1 MFHGII
7 STVSKQL
14 RYSHAGEAV
23 CAGRAAG
30 AYSYIFKKNQL
41 RSENANTT
49 MPSITSTIPV
59 ARFKVFADALFAKTA
74 AILAQRSVNAIHKS
88 STNQSGFPPM
98 AKCEA
103 APVKAV
109 NAMINT
115 LVPTAVLSS

>member
-1 MFHGII
+1 MIFSQFPQNTYDDFYLVLCNDASPGCPTGTH
-7 STVSKQL
+7 
-14 RYSHAGEAV
+14 
-23 CAGRAAG
+23 
-30 AYSYIFKKNQL
+30 SYIFKKNQL

>member
-1 MFHGII
+1 
-7 STVSKQL
+7 
-14 RYSHAGEAV
+14 
-23 CAGRAAG
+23 
-30 AYSYIFKKNQL
+30 
-41 RSENANTT
+41 
-49 MPSITSTIPV
+49 MPSITSTMPV

-115 LVPTAVLSS
+115 LVPTAVLSVIAIDQNTGKCSDIYRSRFEFYMN

>member
-1 MFHGII
+1 MIKFRTARLYFFNKYFII
-7 STVSKQL
+7 TE
-14 RYSHAGEAV
+14 R
-23 CAGRAAG
+23 
-30 AYSYIFKKNQL
+30 INQL

-115 LVPTAVLSS
+115 LVQTAVLSS

>member
-1 MFHGII
+1 
-7 STVSKQL
+7 
-14 RYSHAGEAV
+14 
-23 CAGRAAG
+23 
-30 AYSYIFKKNQL
+30 
-41 RSENANTT
+41 

-115 LVPTAVLSS
+115 LVPTAV

>member
-1 MFHGII
+1 MQIP
-7 STVSKQL
+7 
-14 RYSHAGEAV
+14 R
-23 CAGRAAG
+23 
-30 AYSYIFKKNQL
+30 
-41 RSENANTT
+41 

-74 AILAQRSVNAIHKS
+74 AILAQRSVNAIHKI

-109 NAMINT
+109 NAMNKYARSDCSLKLI
-115 LVPTAVLSS
+115 AKH

>member
-1 MFHGII
+1 MIF
-7 STVSKQL
+7 SQFPQNTYDDFYLVLCNDVSP
-14 RYSHAGEAV
+14 
-23 CAGRAAG
+23 GRAVR